1 MFAPSQES
9 IDSVQTW
16 LVASGIDSSRVA
28 LSTGR
33 HWLKFNAS
41 IAEVEALLHAEYRFY
56 EHPSGQGHIACDEYS
71 VPKSLREHV
80 DLIMPTVH
88 FDVKVSSDA
97 DRRLKRRDLTDNPLF
112 GSLPKQGK
120 VISSPGASPQ
130 VASPEIATPEFTL
143 ANCDQYITPECLR
156 ALYNLPNGTL
166 AQSSYAVVEY
176 TPEAYLQSDLNL
188 FFANVDSRIPQG
200 TAPILASIDGG
211 VEQTTT
217 QSFDDNGEADLD
229 LQYAMALGTQQ
240 ETAFQIARQLTI
252 MGACSLSSKGH
263 NISSRRHYRGC
274 IIQYLPRCT

>member
-1 MFAPSQES
+1 MFAPTEES

-16 LVASGIDSSRVA
+16 LVASGIDSSRVT
-28 LSTGR
+28 LSAGR

-71 VPKSLREHV
+71 VPKSLREQIELV
-80 DLIMPTVH
+80 MPTVH
-88 FDVKVSSDA
+88 FDVKTYA
-97 DRRLKRRDLTDNPLF
+97 NANRKARRRDLTDNPLF

-120 VISSPGASPQ
+120 VISSSGVGTQGASPEA
-130 VASPEIATPEFTL
+130 VTPAFTL
-143 ANCDQYITPECLR
+143 ANCNEYITPECLR
-156 ALYNLPNGTL
+156 ALYNFPNGSL

-188 FFANVDSRIPQG
+188 FFANVDPQIPQG

-240 ETAFQIARQLTI
+240 VALSHVFGRLTN
-252 MGACSLSSKGH
+252 MGVCSLSSKSH
-263 NISSRRHYRGC
+263 DISSR
-274 IIQYLPRCT
+274 